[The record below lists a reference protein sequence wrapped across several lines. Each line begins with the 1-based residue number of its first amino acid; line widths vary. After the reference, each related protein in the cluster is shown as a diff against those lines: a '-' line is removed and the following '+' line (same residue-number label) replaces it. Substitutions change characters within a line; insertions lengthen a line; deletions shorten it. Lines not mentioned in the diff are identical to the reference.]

1 MRKIGLLVI
10 PVVVVFFS
18 CKKSTGIHLVP
29 GPTDPTE
36 ILGNW
41 QLQASRIG
49 FAVGNTDTTW
59 KPSAEPAAIVFAS
72 SGNFSS
78 DAGYAYKDEG
88 YDRYAADTLSGGA
101 GQFLLVATVPPTGD
115 FPRYHARVQLIN
127 KDQLVISYMGVDYT
141 PQELYTRK

>member
-10 PVVVVFFS
+10 SVVVIFS
-18 CKKSTGIHLVP
+18 CKKSGGIHLVP

-41 QLQASRIG
+41 QLEASRIG
-49 FAVGNTDTTW
+49 FAVGNKDTTW
-59 KPSAEPAAIVFAS
+59 KSAAEPATIVFAS
-72 SGNFSS
+72 AGVFSS

-88 YDRYAADTLSGGA
+88 YDRYAADTLAGGA
-101 GQFLLVATVPPTGD
+101 GQFLLVATVLPMGN
-115 FPRYHARVQLIN
+115 FPRYFARVQLIN

-141 PQELYTRK
+141 PQELYKRK